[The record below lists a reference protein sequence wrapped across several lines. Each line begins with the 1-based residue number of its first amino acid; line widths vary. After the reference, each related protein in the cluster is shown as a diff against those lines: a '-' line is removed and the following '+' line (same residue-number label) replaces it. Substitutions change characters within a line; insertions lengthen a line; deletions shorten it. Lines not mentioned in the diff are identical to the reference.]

1 VTSAGF
7 TTPVGNYDINGTGLT
22 VTSGN
27 YVATIVQDGGNS
39 TQLQIVPAQLYY
51 AANPMTTIY
60 GNDVPPATGTVQ
72 GLKNG
77 ESLTSVTIGT
87 LVWTAFANSGND
99 VGVYAIE
106 GSGLAAF
113 NPNYEVQILQRAE
126 NQFAQIINPA
136 QLTYVADPKKRSA
149 QLANPPFT
157 GHVAGLKNNDQ
168 LDEVTIG
175 ELVFTTTAPADTLG
189 GTYPIYGGGLTL
201 VSGNYLAT
209 ILQDPSNATAF
220 IVIPIPATSPQAHQE
235 VLDNDDGVGETVE
248 DSVASRSNDL
258 NILGT
263 NIVSD
268 DMADGANDE
277 MAGQLCVLGA
287 PEAAKSASCDLNKE
301 LGN

>member
-1 VTSAGF
+1 MS
-7 TTPVGNYDINGTGLT
+7 
-22 VTSGN
+22 S
-27 YVATIVQDGGNS
+27 
-39 TQLQIVPAQLYY
+39 
-51 AANPMTTIY
+51 IY
-60 GNDVPPATGTVQ
+60 GDDVPPASGTVQ

-87 LVWTAFANSGND
+87 LVWTAFAGSGND
-99 VGVYAIE
+99 VGVYSVL

-113 NPNYEVQILQRAE
+113 NPNYEVQILQRPE

-149 QLANPPFT
+149 QLPDPPFT
-157 GHVAGLKNNDQ
+157 GHVAGLKNNDV
-168 LDEVTIG
+168 LDDVTFG
-175 ELVFTTTAPADTLG
+175 TLVFTTDAPADTLG
-189 GTYPIYGGGLTL
+189 GTYGIFGGGLTL

-220 IVIPIPATSPQAHQE
+220 TVIPIPSTSPQAHQE
-235 VLDNDDGVGETVE
+235 VLENEDGIGETVE

-268 DMADGANDE
+268 DMSDGTNDE

-287 PEAAKSASCDLNKE
+287 PEAAKSKSCDLNKE